1 MLKALAIASGKGGVG
16 KTTIAVNLAL
26 TQAKNDKCLLL
37 DADMGMANAHI
48 LLGINPEITVR
59 DIIQGKSTLEDAI
72 VKGPNGLSFLSG
84 GSGITELLSIDNK
97 KKFNL
102 IRNFNSISGT
112 IPNLIID
119 VSAGAE
125 NTALNMISASDKVLI
140 VLLNEPTSFM
150 DAFTLIK
157 VCNLELKFKEFC
169 IVVNMVNTENQGK
182 EVYKKFNDIVTKFY
196 DVNITY
202 VGSMIMMSDI
212 KNSIIKK
219 RPAVLDN
226 KNSGIRN
233 LFNRILQNIIA
244 APFNK
249 NSGIKFFN

>member
-26 TQAKNDKCLLL
+26 TQAITEKCLLL

-48 LLGINPEITVR
+48 LLGINPQVTVR
-59 DIIQGKSTLEDAI
+59 EVIEGKNSLEQAI
-72 VKGPNGLSFLSG
+72 VRAPNELKFLSG
-84 GSGITELLSIDNK
+84 GSGITELLSIDSK
-97 KKFNL
+97 KKFNF
-102 IRNFNSISGT
+102 IRSFNSLSSSIS
-112 IPNLIID
+112 NLIID
-119 VSAGAE
+119 VSAGAD
-125 NTALNMISASDKVLI
+125 NTALSMISAADKVLI

-169 IVVNMVNTENQGK
+169 IVINMVNSENQGK
-182 EVYKKFNDIVTKFY
+182 EIYKKFNDIVTKFY

-202 VGSMIMMSDI
+202 VGSILTMPDI

-219 RPAVLDN
+219 KPAVLNN
-226 KNSGIRN
+226 KNINIKS
-233 LFNRILQNIIA
+233 LFNRILKNIRNA
-244 APFNK
+244 RFNN

>member
-26 TQAKNDKCLLL
+26 TQAINDKCLLL

-48 LLGINPEITVR
+48 LLGLNPELTVR
-59 DIIQGKSTLEDAI
+59 EVIEGKISLEKAI
-72 VKGPNGLSFLSG
+72 VKGPNDLNFISG

-97 KKFNL
+97 KKFNF
-102 IRNFNSISGT
+102 IRSFNSISKT
-112 IPNLIID
+112 ISNLIID

-125 NTALNMISASDKVLI
+125 NTALNMISASDKILI

-169 IVVNMVNTENQGK
+169 IVTNMVNSENQGK
-182 EVYKKFNDIVTKFY
+182 EIYKKFNAIVTKFY

-202 VGSMIMMSDI
+202 VGSILMMPDI

-219 RPAVLDN
+219 KPAVLDS
-226 KNSGIRN
+226 KNSNIKSLFSRVLENIRN
-233 LFNRILQNIIA
+233 
-244 APFNK
+244 APFN
-249 NSGIKFFN
+249 NNNGIKFFN